1 MLTKLG
7 IPNELK
13 IIVYTKFK
21 QTDILI
27 YYYWSIKLS

>member
-7 IPNELK
+7 IPSELK

-27 YYYWSIKLS
+27 